1 MENENKP
8 IEYDDKENKSYGCI
22 WLMIGIAILALVLG
36 LVLGLNNSDTSKSSL
51 TKKPPDIEIE
61 STLTGLLFNI
71 QANDDYKYIIFN
83 IELLDKDLSVAKTF
97 TMRENDLKKGELRQA
112 SYKFS
117 IGEFFESRYVQ
128 VQIKEYK

>member
-1 MENENKP
+1 MDNESKP

-22 WLMIGIAILALVLG
+22 WFMIGISILALVLG
-36 LVLGLNNSDTSKSSL
+36 LVLGLNNSNTSKPSL

-83 IELLDKDLSVAKTF
+83 VELLDKDLSVAKTF